1 MFTPFLFGRGMR
13 PLLLAAAIALP
24 AASCSRNRVAQ
35 AEDTLVGPATIVFTN
50 ESLAQA
56 DLFVV
61 MPGIDSRKLGTV
73 MAGRTQEIVV
83 PADIVRRSGNVNL
96 VVRMLARNDTPSS
109 GPVAFHAG
117 DRLQVRLPV
126 DGKTL
131 FVAPAPG

>member
-1 MFTPFLFGRGMR
+1 MITAHSLKRRLR
-13 PLLLAAAIALP
+13 PMLLVAALALP
-24 AASCSRNRVAQ
+24 AACSRNHPGDN
-35 AEDTLVGPATIVFTN
+35 EGSLIGPATIVFTN
-50 ESLAQA
+50 ESLNQA

-61 MPGIDSRKLGTV
+61 IPGIQSRKLGTV
-73 MAGRTQEIVV
+73 MAGSTQELVV
-83 PADIVRRSGNVNL
+83 PADIVVRSGNLNL
-96 VVRMLARNDTPSS
+96 VARLLARSNTPSS